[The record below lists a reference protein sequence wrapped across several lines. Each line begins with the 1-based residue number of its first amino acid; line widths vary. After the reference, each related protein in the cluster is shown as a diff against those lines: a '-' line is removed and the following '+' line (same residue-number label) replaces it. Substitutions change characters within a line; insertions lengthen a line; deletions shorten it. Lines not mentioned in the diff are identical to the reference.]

1 MDAEVKIKVAIA
13 GGTGYTGGELFR
25 ILMNH
30 PNVEIVSA
38 TTTSSEGTPVAS
50 VHRDLIGETDLCF
63 GTELNDPDVI
73 FLCLG
78 HGISRQFVDTHD
90 IKPSCRIIDLGN
102 DFRLDGDYAG
112 RHFVYGLCE
121 SAREE
126 VKKAHDVANPGCFA
140 TAIQLAT
147 LPLAAAGL
155 INDEIH
161 VTAITGS
168 TGAGKKP
175 GETTH
180 FSYRTDN
187 ISIYKLFTHQHLAEI
202 KQNLTKVIQSPVD
215 STGPLPAS
223 WAPPLT
229 QGCENASSVNQATES
244 CQNNAELKVN
254 FVPLRGDFARGIF
267 ASVYT
272 RAVEGMSLEEY
283 RKVFEDYYAESPF
296 VFHSAEGIS
305 MKEVVNTNKG
315 LVHVE
320 LHDGYVHIASAI
332 DNLVKGAA
340 GQAVQNMN
348 LMFGLPE
355 DTGLRLKPSAF

>member
-1 MDAEVKIKVAIA
+1 MSEVKKIRVAIA

-30 PNVEIVSA
+30 PYVEVVAA

-50 VHRDLIGETDLCF
+50 VHRDLIGETDICF
-63 GTELNDPDVI
+63 GKELNDPDVI

-78 HGISRQFVDTHD
+78 HGISRQFVDSHE
-90 IKPSCRIIDLGN
+90 IKPECRIIDLGN

-126 VKKAHDVANPGCFA
+126 IREAHDVANPGCFEP
-140 TAIQLAT
+140 AIQLET
-147 LPLAAAGL
+147 LPLAADGL

-161 VTAITGS
+161 VTAITGA

-180 FSYRTDN
+180 FSYRSDN

-202 KQNLTKVIQSPVD
+202 RQNLIKTIQSPVD
-215 STGPLPAS
+215 STGPLPLRG
-223 WAPPLT
+223 PLPLA
-229 QGCENASSVNQATES
+229 GGGHASSINQAPES
-244 CQNNAELKVN
+244 FNEETLKVN

-272 RAVEGMSLEEY
+272 RAAEGMTLEDY

-296 VFHSAEGIS
+296 VFHSNEGIS

-320 LHDGYVHIASAI
+320 LHDGYVHIASCI

>member
-1 MDAEVKIKVAIA
+1 MSNKIKVAIA

-25 ILMNH
+25 ILLNH
-30 PNVEIVSA
+30 PNVEIVAA
-38 TTTSSEGTPVAS
+38 TTTSSAGVPVAQ

-78 HGISRQFVDTHD
+78 HGISRQFVDSND

-102 DFRLDGDYAG
+102 DFRLDGEYAG
-112 RHFVYGLCE
+112 RNFVYGLCE
-121 SAREE
+121 SAKKEIC
-126 VKKAHDVANPGCFA
+126 KAHDVANPGCFA

-147 LPLAAAGL
+147 LPLAAAGR

-180 FSYRTDN
+180 FSYRNDN
-187 ISIYKLFTHQHLAEI
+187 ISIYKLFSHQHLAEI
-202 KQNLTKVIQSPVD
+202 KKNIAKVGS
-215 STGPLPAS
+215 L
-223 WAPPLT
+223 
-229 QGCENASSVNQATES
+229 E
-244 CQNNAELKVN
+244 AEPKVN

-272 RAVEGMSLEEY
+272 RAAEGLTLEDY
-283 RKVFEDYYAESPF
+283 QKIYEDYYASSPF
-296 VFHSAEGIS
+296 VFLSKENIS
-305 MKEVVNTNKG
+305 MKEVVNTNKA
-315 LVHVE
+315 LLHVE
-320 LHDGYVHIASAI
+320 LHDGYIHIASAI
-332 DNLVKGAA
+332 DNLIKGAS

>member
-1 MDAEVKIKVAIA
+1 MNKIRVAIA

-25 ILMNH
+25 ILLNH
-30 PNVEIVSA
+30 PNVEIVAA

-63 GTELNDPDVI
+63 STELNDPDVI

-112 RHFVYGLCE
+112 RKFIYGLCE
-121 SAREE
+121 SAREDI
-126 VKKAHDVANPGCFA
+126 VKAHDVANPGCFA
-140 TAIQLAT
+140 TAIQLAV

-155 INDEIH
+155 VNDEIH

-175 GETTH
+175 VETTH
-180 FSYRTDN
+180 FSYRSDN
-187 ISIYKLFTHQHLAEI
+187 ISIYKLFSHQHLAEI
-202 KQNLTKVIQSPVD
+202 KQNLARVGADAPV
-215 STGPLPAS
+215 
-223 WAPPLT
+223 
-229 QGCENASSVNQATES
+229 
-244 CQNNAELKVN
+244 VN

-272 RAVEGMSLEEY
+272 KAVEGMSLEEY
-283 RKVFEDYYAESPF
+283 RKIYEDYYAASPF
-296 VFHSAEGIS
+296 VFHSNEGIS

-320 LHDGYVHIASAI
+320 LHDGYVHIASCI

>member
-1 MDAEVKIKVAIA
+1 MNKIRVAIA

-25 ILMNH
+25 ILLNH
-30 PNVEIVSA
+30 PNVEIVAA
-38 TTTSSEGTPVAS
+38 TTTSSEGTRVDS

-63 GTELNDPDVI
+63 GLELNDPDVI

-90 IKPSCRIIDLGN
+90 IKPECRIIDLGN

-112 RHFVYGLCE
+112 RNFVYGLCE
-121 SAREE
+121 SAREQIR
-126 VKKAHDVANPGCFA
+126 KAHDVANPGCFA

-155 INDEIH
+155 VNDEIH

-180 FSYRTDN
+180 FSYRSDN

-202 KQNLTKVIQSPVD
+202 KQNLVRVGNMDTPI
-215 STGPLPAS
+215 
-223 WAPPLT
+223 
-229 QGCENASSVNQATES
+229 
-244 CQNNAELKVN
+244 VN
-254 FVPLRGDFARGIF
+254 FVPLRGDFTRGIF

-272 RAVEGMSLEEY
+272 RAVDGMSLEDY
-283 RKVFEDYYAESPF
+283 RTLYEEYYAESPF

-320 LHDGYVHIASAI
+320 LHDGYVHIASCI

>member
-1 MDAEVKIKVAIA
+1 MNKKIRVAIA

-25 ILMNH
+25 ILLNH
-30 PNVEIVSA
+30 PDVEIVAA

-63 GTELNDPDVI
+63 GKDLNDPDVI

-78 HGISRQFVDTHD
+78 HGISREFVDTHD

-102 DFRLDGDYAG
+102 DFRLDGNYAG
-112 RHFVYGLCE
+112 RQFIYGLCE

-126 VKKAHDVANPGCFA
+126 IRQAHDVANPGCFA
-140 TAIQLAT
+140 TAIQLAA

-175 GETTH
+175 VETTH
-180 FSYRTDN
+180 FSYRSDN
-187 ISIYKLFTHQHLAEI
+187 ISIYKLFSHQHLAEI
-202 KQNLTKVIQSPVD
+202 RQNLVRV
-215 STGPLPAS
+215 GR
-223 WAPPLT
+223 
-229 QGCENASSVNQATES
+229 QATES
-244 CQNNAELKVN
+244 AETPVVN

-272 RAVEGMSLEEY
+272 RAAEGMTLEDY
-283 RKVFEDYYAESPF
+283 RKLYEDYYADSPF

-305 MKEVVNTNKG
+305 MKEVVNTNEG

-320 LHDGYVHIASAI
+320 LHDGYVHIASCI

-355 DTGLRLKPSAF
+355 DRGLRLKPSAF

>member
-1 MDAEVKIKVAIA
+1 MNRKIRVAIA

-25 ILMNH
+25 ILVNH
-30 PNVEIVSA
+30 PDVEIVAA
-38 TTTSSEGTPVAS
+38 TTTSSEGTPVCS

-63 GTELNDPDVI
+63 GKDLNDPDVI

-78 HGISRQFVDTHD
+78 HGISRQFVDTHEID
-90 IKPSCRIIDLGN
+90 HKCRIIDLGN
-102 DFRLDGDYAG
+102 DFRLDGEYAG
-112 RHFVYGLCE
+112 RNFVYGLCE
-121 SAREE
+121 SAREDIR
-126 VKKAHDVANPGCFA
+126 KAHDVANPGCFA

-180 FSYRTDN
+180 FSYRSDN

-202 KQNLTKVIQSPVD
+202 RKNLAAVSTSD
-215 STGPLPAS
+215 SSADSGFT
-223 WAPPLT
+223 
-229 QGCENASSVNQATES
+229 
-244 CQNNAELKVN
+244 VN

-272 RAVEGMSLEEY
+272 RAVEGMSQEDY
-283 RKVFEDYYAESPF
+283 RRIFEDYYAGSPF

-340 GQAVQNMN
+340 GQAVQNMS

>member
-1 MDAEVKIKVAIA
+1 MNKKIRVAIA

-25 ILMNH
+25 ILLNH
-30 PNVEIVSA
+30 PDVEIVSA
-38 TTTSSEGTPVAS
+38 TTTSSEGTSVAS

-78 HGISRQFVDTHD
+78 HGISRQFVDTHE
-90 IKPSCRIIDLGN
+90 IKPECRIIDLGN

-126 VKKAHDVANPGCFA
+126 VKAAHDVANPGCFA
-140 TAIQLAT
+140 TAIQLAV
-147 LPLAAAGL
+147 LPLAKAGL

-175 GETTH
+175 VETTH
-180 FSYRTDN
+180 FSYRSDN
-187 ISIYKLFTHQHLAEI
+187 ISIYKLFSHQHLAEI
-202 KQNLTKVIQSPVD
+202 RQNIARVEGRQD
-215 STGPLPAS
+215 GP
-223 WAPPLT
+223 
-229 QGCENASSVNQATES
+229 
-244 CQNNAELKVN
+244 KVN

-272 RAVEGMSLEEY
+272 KAVDGMTLEDY
-283 RKVFEDYYAESPF
+283 RKLYEDYYADSPF
-296 VFHSAEGIS
+296 VFHSNEGIS

-320 LHDGYVHIASAI
+320 IHDGYIHIASCI

-348 LMFGLPE
+348 LLFGLPE
-355 DTGLRLKPSAF
+355 DKGLRLKPSAF

>member
-1 MDAEVKIKVAIA
+1 MERKIKAAIA
-13 GGTGYTGGELFR
+13 GATGYTGGELLR
-25 ILMNH
+25 ILLNH
-30 PNVEIVSA
+30 PDVEVVAA
-38 TTTSSEGTPVAS
+38 TTTSEAGTPVAEI
-50 VHRDLIGETDLCF
+50 HKDLIGETDLCF

-90 IKPSCRIIDLGN
+90 IKPECRIIDLGN
-102 DFRLDGDYAG
+102 DFRLDGEYAG
-112 RHFVYGLCE
+112 RNFVYGLCE
-121 SAREE
+121 SARED

-155 INDEIH
+155 IRDEIH

-180 FSYRTDN
+180 FSYRNDN

-202 KQNLTKVIQSPVD
+202 KQNLARVGKEDAV
-215 STGPLPAS
+215 
-223 WAPPLT
+223 
-229 QGCENASSVNQATES
+229 
-244 CQNNAELKVN
+244 VN

-272 RAVEGMSLEEY
+272 RAVEGMSEADYQKLY
-283 RKVFEDYYAESPF
+283 EDYYKESPF
-296 VFHSAEGIS
+296 VFHSTKGIS

-355 DTGLRLKPSAF
+355 TAGLHLKPSAF

>member
-1 MDAEVKIKVAIA
+1 MDINKIRVAIA

-25 ILMNH
+25 ILLNH
-30 PNVEIVSA
+30 PNVEIVAA

-63 GTELNDPDVI
+63 GKDLNDPDVI

-121 SAREE
+121 SAREQ
-126 VKKAHDVANPGCFA
+126 VKSAHDVANPGCFA

-155 INDEIH
+155 IKDEIH

-180 FSYRTDN
+180 FSYRSDN

-202 KQNLTKVIQSPVD
+202 KQNLVRVGGQSTVPPV
-215 STGPLPAS
+215 
-223 WAPPLT
+223 
-229 QGCENASSVNQATES
+229 
-244 CQNNAELKVN
+244 VN

-272 RAVEGMSLEEY
+272 KAVAGMSLEDY
-283 RKVFEDYYAESPF
+283 RKLYEDYYAESPF
-296 VFHSAEGIS
+296 VFHSEEGIS

-320 LHDGYVHIASAI
+320 LHDGYVHIASCI

>member
-1 MDAEVKIKVAIA
+1 MDKRIRVAIA

-25 ILMNH
+25 ILLNH
-30 PNVEIVSA
+30 PEVEIVAA
-38 TTTSSEGTPVAS
+38 TTTSSEGTRVDS

-63 GTELNDPDVI
+63 STELNDPDVI

-90 IKPSCRIIDLGN
+90 IKSSCRIIDLGN
-102 DFRLDGDYAG
+102 DFRLDGDYAR

-121 SAREE
+121 SAREQIRE
-126 VKKAHDVANPGCFA
+126 AHDVANPGCFA

-180 FSYRTDN
+180 FSYRSDN

-202 KQNLTKVIQSPVD
+202 RQNLARVSGKA
-215 STGPLPAS
+215 GREACGEEPA
-223 WAPPLT
+223 
-229 QGCENASSVNQATES
+229 
-244 CQNNAELKVN
+244 VN
-254 FVPLRGDFARGIF
+254 FVPLRGDFTRGIF

-272 RAVEGMSLEEY
+272 RAAEGMTQEDY
-283 RKVFEDYYAESPF
+283 RKLFNDYYAASPF
-296 VFHSAEGIS
+296 VFHSEEGIS

-320 LHDGYVHIASAI
+320 LHEGYVHIASCI

>member
-1 MDAEVKIKVAIA
+1 MNKIRVAIA

-25 ILMNH
+25 ILLNH

-38 TTTSSEGTPVAS
+38 TTTSSEGTRVDS

-63 GTELNDPDVI
+63 STELNDPDVI

-90 IKPSCRIIDLGN
+90 IKPTCRIIDLGN

-112 RHFVYGLCE
+112 RKFVYGLCE
-121 SAREE
+121 SAREQ
-126 VKKAHDVANPGCFA
+126 VKAAHDVANPGCFA

-175 GETTH
+175 VETTH
-180 FSYRTDN
+180 FSYRSDN
-187 ISIYKLFTHQHLAEI
+187 ISIYKLFSHQHLAEI
-202 KQNLTKVIQSPVD
+202 RQNLARVGLQSSDDMLKSNATKGKTPV
-215 STGPLPAS
+215 
-223 WAPPLT
+223 
-229 QGCENASSVNQATES
+229 
-244 CQNNAELKVN
+244 VN

-272 RAVEGMSLEEY
+272 KAVDGMTLEDY
-283 RKVFEDYYAESPF
+283 RKLYEDYYAASPF
-296 VFHSAEGIS
+296 VFHSNEGIS

-315 LVHVE
+315 LIHVE
-320 LHDGYVHIASAI
+320 LHDGYVHIASCI

>member
-1 MDAEVKIKVAIA
+1 MQKKIRVAIA

-25 ILMNH
+25 ILLNH
-30 PNVEIVSA
+30 PNVEIVA
-38 TTTSSEGTPVAS
+38 VTTTSSEGTPVAS
-50 VHRDLIGETDLCF
+50 VHRDLIGETNLCF
-63 GTELNDPDVI
+63 GLELNDPDVI

-90 IKPSCRIIDLGN
+90 IKPECRIIDLGN

-112 RHFVYGLCE
+112 RNFVYGLCE
-121 SAREE
+121 SAREA
-126 VKKAHDVANPGCFA
+126 VRSAHDVANPGCFA

-147 LPLAAAGL
+147 LPLAAAGI

-168 TGAGKKP
+168 TGAGKKL

-202 KQNLTKVIQSPVD
+202 KQNLVRVELQ
-215 STGPLPAS
+215 
-223 WAPPLT
+223 
-229 QGCENASSVNQATES
+229 NQAPAASQEL
-244 CQNNAELKVN
+244 AETLRSNTPVPVVN

-272 RAVEGMSLEEY
+272 RAEEGMTQEDY
-283 RKVFEDYYAESPF
+283 RKIFEDYYADSPF
-296 VFHSAEGIS
+296 VFHSNEGIS

-320 LHDGYVHIASAI
+320 LHDGYVHIASCI

>member
-1 MDAEVKIKVAIA
+1 MNNKIRVAIA

-25 ILMNH
+25 ILLNH

-38 TTTSSEGTPVAS
+38 TTTSSEGTRVDS

-63 GTELNDPDVI
+63 STELNDPDVI

-90 IKPSCRIIDLGN
+90 IKPTCRIIDLGN
-102 DFRLDGDYAG
+102 DFRLDGNYAG
-112 RHFVYGLCE
+112 RNFVYGLCE
-121 SAREE
+121 SAREQ
-126 VKKAHDVANPGCFA
+126 VRKAHDVANPGCFA

-175 GETTH
+175 VETTH
-180 FSYRTDN
+180 FSYRSDN
-187 ISIYKLFTHQHLAEI
+187 ISIYKLFSHQHLAEI
-202 KQNLTKVIQSPVD
+202 KQNLARVGLQSSDDMLKSNTIEAHTPV
-215 STGPLPAS
+215 
-223 WAPPLT
+223 
-229 QGCENASSVNQATES
+229 
-244 CQNNAELKVN
+244 VN

-272 RAVEGMSLEEY
+272 KAVDGMTLEDY
-283 RKVFEDYYAESPF
+283 RKLYEDYYAASPF
-296 VFHSAEGIS
+296 VFHSNEGIS

-320 LHDGYVHIASAI
+320 LHDGYVHIASCI

>member
-1 MDAEVKIKVAIA
+1 MERKIKAAIA
-13 GGTGYTGGELFR
+13 GATGYTGGELLR
-25 ILMNH
+25 ILLNH
-30 PNVEIVSA
+30 PDVEVVAA
-38 TTTSSEGTPVAS
+38 TTTSEAGTPVAEI
-50 VHRDLIGETDLCF
+50 HRDLIGETDLCF

-90 IKPSCRIIDLGN
+90 IKPECRIIDLGN
-102 DFRLDGDYAG
+102 DFRLDGEYAG
-112 RHFVYGLCE
+112 RNFVYGLCE
-121 SAREE
+121 SARED

-155 INDEIH
+155 IRDEIH

-180 FSYRTDN
+180 FSYRNDN

-202 KQNLTKVIQSPVD
+202 KQNLARVGKEDAV
-215 STGPLPAS
+215 
-223 WAPPLT
+223 
-229 QGCENASSVNQATES
+229 
-244 CQNNAELKVN
+244 VN

-272 RAVEGMSLEEY
+272 RAVEGMSEADYQKLY
-283 RKVFEDYYAESPF
+283 EDYYKESPF
-296 VFHSAEGIS
+296 VFHSTKGIS

-348 LMFGLPE
+348 MMFGLPE
-355 DTGLRLKPSAF
+355 TAGLQLKPSAF